1 MLNSVILDNN
11 NLKVNQG
18 RKRKMNLNQ
27 LLDTEYALFPN
38 VIRPSHLS
46 KRTTLTEKTGVQ
58 KLVQLDRYSLR
69 DNTLQ
74 TLKEGDVIIAELVYD
89 PKYPVQGYGRVK
101 SIDKEKGTLVMSVDF
116 PEVLMDKSNNPLDV
130 DLNNFERPLSKV
142 VKPLEVYWEQIAYR
156 VARGAASVEKTRGLK
171 RYWFKKFFNELKAYN
186 GIPGG
191 RILYGAGSGNN
202 VTLFN
207 CFVLPA
213 VPDSRKGISRH
224 RETTMEIMSRGGGV
238 GSNGS
243 ALRPKDEIVVGVNGK
258 SSGSVSWLNDLSKLT
273 DLVQQGGS
281 RRGAQMIGLAD
292 WHPDLVYFMMCK
304 IQNPQVLHK
313 IAIDS
318 PNKTIAATA
327 ESLLVRD
334 DNGNPVAV
342 RDSEF
347 MTGANIS
354 VLVSDDF
361 MEAVEAKESWS
372 LRFPD
377 IENLTPE
384 QKEYYDNHWHELAD
398 VRKWEDLGYPV
409 KEYETFE
416 AQDLWDLINV
426 AARYSAEPGLIFI
439 DTCNK
444 ESNCWYYAPLV
455 VTNPCGEQPLPP
467 YAVCNLFAINLANFY
482 DKRAHKIDYPRLR
495 RTVRVAHRFADNIID
510 HSFYFLDENE
520 KMAKAERRIGL
531 GVMGLADLL
540 IFLKQPYGSEESL
553 ETIDELFAF
562 IRDEAYLASSD
573 VAKEKGSFEY
583 FDAEKFLQSGFAKR
597 LPEHIRQKI
606 LVQGIRNVCNLTV
619 APTGSTG
626 TMVGVA
632 TGLEPYFS
640 FKYYRSGRLGKF
652 IEVNTDIAQAYFYAN
667 PDAIELPDY
676 YVSANDLS
684 PLAHVRVQAVIQKYN
699 DSAISK
705 TCNAPSTFTVEDN
718 KNLYFE
724 AWRSGC
730 KGVTVYVDNSR
741 ESQVLSL
748 TNDENSF
755 EALDE
760 TTQETTDLTSI
771 ATDMSEVL
779 LYAPAKAEGDL
790 SDLGVDDTRACSIRF
805 ENGQLIKEC

>member
-1 MLNSVILDNN
+1 
-11 NLKVNQG
+11 
-18 RKRKMNLNQ
+18 MNLNQ
-27 LLDTEYALFPN
+27 LRDEEYALFPK
-38 VIRPSHLS
+38 VSKPSQLA
-46 KRTTLTEKTGVQ
+46 KRTSLTVKSGVQ
-58 KLVQLDRYSLR
+58 KLVELDRYSLR

-74 TLKEGDVIIAELVYD
+74 TLKEGDVIIAELQYD

-101 SIDKEKGTLVMSVDF
+101 TIDKENGTLIMSVEF
-116 PEVLMDKSNNPLDV
+116 PETLLDKRGVPLDV

-156 VARGAASVEKTRGLK
+156 VARGAASVEKTKGLK

-213 VPDSRKGISRH
+213 IPDSRKGISRH

-243 ALRPKDEIVVGVNGK
+243 ALRPKNEIVVGVNGK

-304 IQNPQVLHK
+304 IQNPHVLHK
-313 IAIDS
+313 IAIES
-318 PNKTIAATA
+318 PNQTIAATA
-327 ESLLVRD
+327 ESLLIRNEDGAPVGVRD
-334 DNGNPVAV
+334 T
-342 RDSEF
+342 EF

-354 VLVSDDF
+354 ILVSDDF
-361 MEAVEAKESWS
+361 MKAVEEEGSWT

-377 IENLTPE
+377 IEKLTPE
-384 QKEYYDNHWHELAD
+384 QKEYYDNHWHESAD
-398 VRKWEDLGYPV
+398 VRKWEELGYPV
-409 KEYETFE
+409 RDYETFE
-416 AQDLWDLINV
+416 AKDLWDLINV
-426 AARYSAEPGLIFI
+426 AARYSAEPGVIFI

-482 DKRAHKIDYPRLR
+482 DAQANKVDYPRLR

-510 HSFYFLDENE
+510 HSFYFLEENE

-540 IFLKQPYGSEESL
+540 IFLKQAYGSDESL
-553 ETIDELFAF
+553 ETIDELFKF
-562 IRDEAYLASSD
+562 IRDEVYLASTE
-573 VAKEKGSFEY
+573 VAKEKGAFEY
-583 FDAEKFLQSGFAKR
+583 FDAEKYLQSGFVKR
-597 LPEHIRQKI
+597 LPQHIQDAI
-606 LVQGIRNVCNLTV
+606 LLNGIRNVCNLTV

-626 TMVGVA
+626 TMAGVA
-632 TGLEPYFS
+632 TGLEPYFA
-640 FKYYRSGRLGKF
+640 FKYFRSGRLGKF
-652 IEVNTDIAQAYFYAN
+652 IEVNTDIAQAYFDAN
-667 PDAIELPDY
+667 PEATELPDY
-676 YVSANDLS
+676 YVAANDLE
-684 PLAHVRVQAVIQKYN
+684 PLAHVRVQSTIQKYI

-718 KNLYFE
+718 KNLYLE
-724 AWRSGC
+724 AFKQGC
-730 KGVTVYVDNSR
+730 KGVTVYVDSSR

-748 TNDENSF
+748 TKE
-755 EALDE
+755 E
-760 TTQETTDLTSI
+760 TTFESLVANEETATVSADL
-771 ATDMSEVL
+771 AEELEVSKVL
-779 LYAPAKAEGDL
+779 MYAPSETEA
-790 SDLGVDDTRACSIRF
+790 DLGVDDTRACTIRF